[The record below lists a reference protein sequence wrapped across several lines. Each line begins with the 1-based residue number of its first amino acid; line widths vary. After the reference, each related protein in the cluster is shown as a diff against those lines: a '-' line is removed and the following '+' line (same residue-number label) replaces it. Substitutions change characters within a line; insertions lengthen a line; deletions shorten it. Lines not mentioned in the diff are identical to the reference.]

1 MVSKFRQVPL
11 IMLANTVVKMKRD
24 CYKRFSHVQ
33 VDFWSHR
40 KKKDL
45 PDHQISRCTPTF
57 NTKSHKGEVFFLFY
71 IKTQ

>member
-40 KKKDL
+40 KKKTS
-45 PDHQISRCTPTF
+45 QT
-57 NTKSHKGEVFFLFY
+57 TKSAAVHQHLTQKVTKVKVFFVLH
-71 IKTQ
+71 

>member
-40 KKKDL
+40 RKKKTS
-45 PDHQISRCTPTF
+45 QT
-57 NTKSHKGEVFFLFY
+57 TKSAAVHQHLTQKVTKVKFFFVL
-71 IKTQ
+71 Q